1 MKGITLSIISAAV
14 LIGGAI
20 ILSGDGTSGADSPIP
35 AEQGI
40 ATDGNPQIIDMSA
53 RGGYWPR
60 VVRARAG
67 VPALLRMRTE
77 ATFDCSSA
85 LVIPSLRY
93 RANLPP
99 SGVTEIQIPPQAA
112 GTSLE
117 GTCQMGMYSFAIDFE

>member
-67 VPALLRMRTE
+67 VPALLRMR
-77 ATFDCSSA
+77 
-85 LVIPSLRY
+85 RY
-93 RANLPP
+93 RYLRRQRARAWRAHARWACTALLLI
-99 SGVTEIQIPPQAA
+99 SSRRDRGEQARENPA
-112 GTSLE
+112 S
-117 GTCQMGMYSFAIDFE
+117 SRVFS